1 MSVNTDIRR
10 MCAADL
16 PAVMAIQAQAYPPV
30 MNEPEAVFAQR
41 LQASPD
47 YCWVAELDDG
57 LAGYLFC
64 YRSQHGKITAL
75 GAGFMPSETG
85 DCLYL
90 HDLAIARQARGT
102 GVAGQL
108 IKQALAA
115 GQARKMRHA
124 ALVSVQ
130 GAQPFWEKHG
140 FRPAAVDDPKQAE
153 NLASYPP
160 PACYMSQL
168 LVTA

>member
-1 MSVNTDIRR
+1 MPVNTDIRR

-16 PAVMAIQAQAYPPV
+16 PAVLAIQAQAYPAA
-30 MNEPEAVFAQR
+30 MNEAESVFAQR

-47 YCWVAELDDG
+47 YCWITELDDG

-75 GAGFMPSETG
+75 GAGFTPSETG

-90 HDLAIARQARGT
+90 HDLAIARQARGS

-115 GQARKMRHA
+115 AEAMKLRHA

-130 GAQPFWEKHG
+130 GAQPFWAKHG
-140 FRPAAVDDPKQAE
+140 FRPAAVDDPKQAK
-153 NLASYPP
+153 NLGSYPP
-160 PACYMSQL
+160 PACYMSQPL
-168 LVTA
+168 AA

>member
-10 MCAADL
+10 MRAADL
-16 PAVMAIQAQAYPPV
+16 PAVMAIQAQAYPPA
-30 MNEPEAVFAQR
+30 MNEAESVFAQR
-41 LQASPD
+41 LQVSPD
-47 YCWVAELDDG
+47 YCWVAEDRKG

-75 GAGFMPSETG
+75 GAGFTPSETG

-90 HDLAIARQARGT
+90 HDLAIARQARGS

-115 GQARKMRHA
+115 GQSMKLRHA

-130 GAQPFWEKHG
+130 GAQPFWAKHG
-140 FRPAAVDDPKQAE
+140 FRPAAVDDPKQAK
-153 NLASYPP
+153 NLSSYPP
-160 PACYMSQL
+160 PASYMSQPL
-168 LVTA
+168 AA